1 MFVWIARKE
10 IPNETS
16 AAGGFLYPIVS
27 KVFDAVGRF
36 CQKNLTSLGD
46 FANVRAL
53 AMRRK
58 AR

>member
-16 AAGGFLYPIVS
+16 AAGDFLHPIVS

-36 CQKNLTSLGD
+36 CQKNLTSLD
-46 FANVRAL
+46 CFENVRAL
-53 AMRRK
+53 VMRGI